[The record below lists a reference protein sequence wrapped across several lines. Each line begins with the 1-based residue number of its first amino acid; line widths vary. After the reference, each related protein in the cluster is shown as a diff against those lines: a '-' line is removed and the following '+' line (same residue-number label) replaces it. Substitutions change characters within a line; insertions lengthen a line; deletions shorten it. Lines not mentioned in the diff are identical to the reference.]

1 MKQGCVLAPILF
13 SILFSL
19 LLKHTFRNSTDCVHM
34 HRRSDGRLYNITRL
48 RANTKVCVT
57 IIRDMLFA
65 NDAAVTSHTEQDLQ
79 CLMDRSYQACKDFG
93 LTISLKKT
101 NVLGQ
106 DVNTSPV
113 ITIDNYK
120 LEVVQQ
126 FTYLGST
133 ISENISLDA
142 EINKPIG
149 KVARTLGQ
157 LIIHVWENPKL
168 TTPAKIV
175 VYNVCTLLKGSETWT
190 TYAKQELE
198 GQSAQCSGSC
208 PCQPPHN
215 VHAAQTT

>member
-1 MKQGCVLAPILF
+1 
-13 SILFSL
+13 
-19 LLKHTFRNSTDCVHM
+19 M

-65 NDAAVTSHTEQDLQ
+65 DDAAVTSHTEQDLQ

-175 VYNVCTLLKGSETWT
+175 V
-190 TYAKQELE
+190 
-198 GQSAQCSGSC
+198 
-208 PCQPPHN
+208 
-215 VHAAQTT
+215 

>member
-1 MKQGCVLAPILF
+1 
-13 SILFSL
+13 
-19 LLKHTFRNSTDCVHM
+19 M

-65 NDAAVTSHTEQDLQ
+65 DDAAVTSHTEQDLQ
-79 CLMDRSYQACKDFG
+79 CLMDRFYQACKDFG

-113 ITIDNYK
+113 ITINNYK

-133 ISENISLDA
+133 ISENMSLDA

-149 KVARTLGQ
+149 KAARTLGQ
-157 LIIHVWENPKL
+157 LIIQVWENPKL

-175 VYNVCTLLKGSETWT
+175 VYNVCKVSTLLKGSETWT
-190 TYAKQELE
+190 AYAKQELE
-198 GQSAQCSGSC
+198 GQSAKCSGSC
-208 PCQPPHN
+208 LCQPPHN

>member
-1 MKQGCVLAPILF
+1 MTQQSPHILNKIY
-13 SILFSL
+13 S
-19 LLKHTFRNSTDCVHM
+19 V
-34 HRRSDGRLYNITRL
+34 
-48 RANTKVCVT
+48 
-57 IIRDMLFA
+57 
-65 NDAAVTSHTEQDLQ
+65 
-79 CLMDRSYQACKDFG
+79 LMDRFYQACKDLG

-113 ITIDNYK
+113 ITINNYK

-133 ISENISLDA
+133 ISENMSLDA

-149 KVARTLGQ
+149 KAARTLGQ

-175 VYNVCTLLKGSETWT
+175 VYNVCIVSLDNLCQARARGTKRPMFRFLPVPASPQCTRCSDNVDCAGL
-190 TYAKQELE
+190 AM
-198 GQSAQCSGSC
+198 SA
-208 PCQPPHN
+208 
-215 VHAAQTT
+215 V

>member
-1 MKQGCVLAPILF
+1 M
-13 SILFSL
+13 
-19 LLKHTFRNSTDCVHM
+19 HT

-65 NDAAVTSHTEQDLQ
+65 DDAAVTSHTEQDLQ
-79 CLMDRSYQACKDFG
+79 CLMDRFYQACKDFG

-113 ITIDNYK
+113 ITINNYK

-133 ISENISLDA
+133 ISENMSLDA

-149 KVARTLGQ
+149 KAARTLGQ

-175 VYNVCTLLKGSETWT
+175 VYNVCIVSTLLKGSETWT

-198 GQSAQCSGSC
+198 GQSA
-208 PCQPPHN
+208 
-215 VHAAQTT
+215 

>member
-1 MKQGCVLAPILF
+1 
-13 SILFSL
+13 
-19 LLKHTFRNSTDCVHM
+19 M
-34 HRRSDGRLYNITRL
+34 HRKSDGRLYNITRL

-57 IIRDMLFA
+57 IIRDVLFA
-65 NDAAVTSHTEQDLQ
+65 DDAAVTSHTEQDLQ
-79 CLMDRSYQACKDFG
+79 CLMDRFYQACKDFG

-113 ITIDNYK
+113 ITINNYK

-133 ISENISLDA
+133 ISENMSLDA

-149 KVARTLGQ
+149 KAARTLGQ
-157 LIIHVWENPKL
+157 LIIQVWENPKL

-175 VYNVCTLLKGSETWT
+175 VYNGCIVSTLLKGSETLDNLCQARARGT
-190 TYAKQELE
+190 KRPMFRFLPVPASPQCIRCSDNVDCAGLVM
-198 GQSAQCSGSC
+198 SA
-208 PCQPPHN
+208 
-215 VHAAQTT
+215 V